1 MPYASK
7 AQQRFF
13 HAAEARGEIKSSVV
27 KEFDKGTNFK
37 RLRERVRRKK
47 KK

>member
-7 AQQRFF
+7 AQQRLF
-13 HAAEARGEIKSSVV
+13 HAKEARGEIKASVV
-27 KEFDKGTNFK
+27 KEFDKSTNFK

-47 KK
+47 K